1 MNPLTFRGFSRLT
14 FLCYFFWIALPV
26 EGQFAF
32 APDFSFKNKGFVQKL
47 NSFAKSPSL
56 SGAGWSI
63 LIQDLKSGKT
73 LVKTNEKLNLI
84 PASNLKLI
92 STLNGLKNLGPTYTF
107 KTKIWVSGTV
117 SNGRLNGNL
126 FIEGGGDP
134 TIYSPDR
141 EKFKENFF
149 AKLILLLKSHGIKE
163 IEGALLEKE
172 TQNPYTGIRSD
183 WSWSDVGNYYGAGI
197 YPINLNE
204 NQYSIHLSAPIEGET
219 AKVKKK
225 DSIAGMEVSQ
235 VEVVAASP
243 GSPDLAYIYWIP
255 GDKKVA
261 LKGTLPTQKELQK
274 IKGALQNPTSDFFII
289 LKSELKKAGIGVKE
303 EQREYSNLQYIGHI
317 ESPPLELIVKD
328 INMNSN
334 NLMTES
340 IGFAL
345 CEKGS
350 RPDEWGWTHLSKFAQ
365 TFSCPPG
372 YYFSDAC
379 GLSPSNRI
387 STEGFC
393 KALRWA
399 SNQSFYSTFFA
410 SLPVSGTSGTM
421 KNFCKSDGAKGKIH
435 AKSGTL
441 NRVLCY
447 TGYAE
452 TNQGFVVFSIMINS
466 YNGNFFGMKHQLE
479 SIMESIPGIK

>member
-1 MNPLTFRGFSRLT
+1 MTFRDFSRLT
-14 FLCYFFWIALPV
+14 FLSYFFWIALPA
-26 EGQFAF
+26 EGQFVF
-32 APDFSFKNKGFVQKL
+32 APGFSVKNKTYVQKL
-47 NSFAKSPSL
+47 TSFAKSPAL
-56 SGAGWSI
+56 AGASWSI
-63 LIQDLKSGKT
+63 MIQDLKSGKT
-73 LVKTNEKLNLI
+73 LVKVNEKQNLI

-107 KTKIWVSGTV
+107 KTKVWVSGTV
-117 SNGRLNGNL
+117 FNGTLKGNL
-126 FIEGGGDP
+126 LIEGSGDP

-141 EKFKENFF
+141 EKYKENFF
-149 AKLILLLKSHGIKE
+149 GKIVSILNNKGIRE
-163 IEGALLEKE
+163 IEGDLQEKG
-172 TQNPYTGIRSD
+172 TQNPYSGIRSD

-204 NQYSIHLSAPIEGET
+204 NQYSIHLQAPIEGES
-219 AKVKKK
+219 AKVKRK
-225 DSIAGMEVSQ
+225 DSIVGLEVSE
-235 VEVVAASP
+235 VEVMAASP

-255 GDKKVA
+255 GNKKVA
-261 LKGTLPTQKELQK
+261 IKGTLPTQKELQK
-274 IKGALQNPTSDFFII
+274 IKGALQEPTSDFFKI
-289 LKSELKKAGIGVKE
+289 LKSELTKAGIRIKE
-303 EQREYSNLQYIGHI
+303 EQRENSHLQYIGQI

-345 CEKGS
+345 SEKGS
-350 RPDEWGWTHLSKFAQ
+350 KPDEFGWTHLAKFAQ

-399 SNQSFYSTFFA
+399 SNQTFYPTFFA

-421 KNFCKSDGAKGKIH
+421 KSFCKSAKGKIH

-441 NRVLCY
+441 NRVLCF

-452 TNQGFVVFSIMINS
+452 TDSGLSVFSIMINS
-466 YNGNFFGMKHQLE
+466 YNGNFFGMKRQIE
-479 SIMESIPGIK
+479 SIMESIPNIK